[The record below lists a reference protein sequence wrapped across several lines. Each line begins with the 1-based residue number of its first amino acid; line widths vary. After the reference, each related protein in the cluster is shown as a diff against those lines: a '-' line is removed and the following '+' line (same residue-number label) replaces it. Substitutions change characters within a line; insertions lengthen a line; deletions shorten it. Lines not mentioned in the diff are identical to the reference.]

1 MEKYKDLKR
10 YKNIKEFITIL
21 QWEKLEQI
29 IQLLVDE
36 GYITLPDLL
45 KVRTKKADVCQA
57 RRLVAFLA
65 RWKYNI
71 DGAIIAKRL
80 NLAESQVY
88 AIIYST
94 FHHIQVEPRYRE
106 EIEKLKEKLKCI

>member
-1 MEKYKDLKR
+1 MEQYRDLKR
-10 YKNIKEFITIL
+10 YKNIKEFIQQL
-21 QWEKLEQI
+21 QTEKLEQI

-36 GYITLPDLL
+36 GYITLPELL
-45 KVRTKKADVCQA
+45 QVRTKKADVCHA
-57 RRLVAFLA
+57 RRLVSFLA

-71 DGAIIAKRL
+71 DGSIIARRL

-94 FHHIQVEPRYRE
+94 FHNIQVEPEYRK
-106 EIEKLKEKLKCI
+106 EIERLKEKLKCI